1 MTAVARSISG
11 RNWDKIKI
19 IYNLYWWQIQNQST
33 RSTASDADVAVGY
46 PEGTSCM
53 TVMGVMVRNGCTYRA
68 NNTAVCQWIY
78 AYSCLAGKAPLPSSF
93 LFFPL
98 PLGLFPW
105 DSYQF
110 VLILPRPVV
119 AVWKLRCRHGKKMCV
134 YLCVCLFVSG
144 GGRKSSE
151 EKGKEKVKRWRRW
164 QVEGGSL
171 GFFPCHRKSVWP
183 VTKCQANEDGSGGRA

>member
-1 MTAVARSISG
+1 MLMWQWVILRVLLVWPLWASWWGMDALTERITQQYVSGFMLTVASQAKRH
-11 RNWDKIKI
+11 
-19 IYNLYWWQIQNQST
+19 YL
-33 RSTASDADVAVGY
+33 
-46 PEGTSCM
+46 
-53 TVMGVMVRNGCTYRA
+53 
-68 NNTAVCQWIY
+68 
-78 AYSCLAGKAPLPSSF
+78 LPF
-93 LFFPL
+93 YFFPL

-110 VLILPRPVV
+110 VLILPRPMV

-151 EKGKEKVKRWRRW
+151 EKGKEKVKQWRRW